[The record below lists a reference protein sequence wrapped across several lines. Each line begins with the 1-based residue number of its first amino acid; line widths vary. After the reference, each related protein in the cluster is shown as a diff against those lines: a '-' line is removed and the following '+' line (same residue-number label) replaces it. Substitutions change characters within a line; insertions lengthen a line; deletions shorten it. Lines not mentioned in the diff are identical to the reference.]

1 MRFVDNTFQFE
12 QLRPLELSDRS
23 AVEGA
28 LLASPEQSCEF
39 AFSNLF
45 NWCGSYR
52 TRWTM
57 FDGLLVIWMETN
69 DMLLLAETG
78 RPMRTEDCLAVSREM
93 RRAGHSGILYH
104 IRRETLERLPD
115 LEEHFRAEEMPD
127 DFGEYLYDVEHLA
140 SLPGEFLSRK
150 RNMIAQFRRNFPD
163 HRIEVNAPERV
174 PAARQLAAEWFA
186 GQDLPG
192 SVELQ
197 HEAEALDRAFLHWR
211 DLGMDLLTVVCGDR
225 VAAFSMLC
233 PINSEVWG
241 EPFEKADR
249 RFKGVSQFITSESAR
264 HLVGRAKLLNRE
276 QDLGIPGLRQAKRSY
291 APALF
296 LRNFTLTPRP

>member
-1 MRFVDNTFQFE
+1 VEKEFQFE
-12 QLRPLELSDRS
+12 QLRPLELSDRPV
-23 AVEGA
+23 VETA

-52 TRWTM
+52 TKWAM
-57 FDGLLVIWMETN
+57 FDGLLAIWMEAN
-69 DMLLLAETG
+69 DMFLLAETG

-104 IRRETLERLPD
+104 IRRETLDRLPD
-115 LEEHFRAEEMPD
+115 LKNFFMAEEMSD
-127 DFGEYLYDVEHLA
+127 EFGEYLYDVERLA
-140 SLPGEFLSRK
+140 FLPGEFLSKK

-163 HRIEVNAPERV
+163 HRIEVNAAERI
-174 PAARQLAAEWFA
+174 PAARQLAADWFA
-186 GQDLPG
+186 AQESPD
-192 SVELQ
+192 SVELR
-197 HEAEALDRAFLHWR
+197 HEADALDRAFLHWR
-211 DLGMDLLTVVCGDR
+211 DLGMDFLTVVCGDR

-233 PINSEVWG
+233 PINEQVWG
-241 EPFEKADR
+241 EPFEKADHS
-249 RFKGVSQFITSESAR
+249 FKGASQFITSESAR
-264 HLVGRAKLLNRE
+264 HLIGRAKLLNRE

-296 LRNFTLTPRP
+296 LKNYMLTPRT

>member
-1 MRFVDNTFQFE
+1 MSDVFRFED
-12 QLRPLELSDRS
+12 LRPLELADR
-23 AVEGA
+23 AVVETA

-57 FDGLLVIWMETN
+57 FDGLLCLWMETN

-78 RPMRTEDCLAVSREM
+78 RPVRTEDCLAVSGEM
-93 RRAGHSGILYH
+93 RRAGHSGILHH

-115 LEEHFRAEEMPD
+115 LEKSFRADVMPD
-127 DFGEYLYDVEHLA
+127 EFGEYLYDVERLA
-140 SLPGEFLSRK
+140 FLPGEFLSRK
-150 RNMIAQFRRNFPD
+150 RNMIAQFKRNFPD
-163 HRIEVNAPERV
+163 HRVEVNNPVRI

-186 GQDLPG
+186 GQEPPG
-192 SVELQ
+192 SQELQ
-197 HEAEALDRAFLHWR
+197 HEADALDRAFRYWR
-211 DLGMDLLTVVCGDR
+211 DLGMDFLSVICGEQL
-225 VAAFSMLC
+225 AAFSMLG
-233 PINSEVWG
+233 PINDHVWG

-264 HLVGRAKLLNRE
+264 HLIGRAKLLNRE

-291 APALF
+291 EPVLF
-296 LRNFTLTPRP
+296 LKNYMLTPRK